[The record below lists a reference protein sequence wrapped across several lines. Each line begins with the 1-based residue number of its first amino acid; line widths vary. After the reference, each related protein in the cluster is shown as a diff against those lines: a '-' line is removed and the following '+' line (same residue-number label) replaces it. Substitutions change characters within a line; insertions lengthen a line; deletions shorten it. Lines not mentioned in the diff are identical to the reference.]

1 MKRRAGVLSLGFVCA
16 VATAAALGAQTT
28 ELAPDWAYGYL
39 GPLGAGQPVA
49 PPCPAGTKGFPDCAY
64 VGAPVPDD
72 GVKRTLA
79 DTPLTFTRNQVF
91 FDFGPADWYPGDHPA
106 MPAIVATGKQAE
118 GSRACALCHYPN
130 GQGKME
136 NGHVSGLSAAY
147 ILQQLTAFKTGAR
160 HSADPRKANT
170 NEMAAIA
177 RSLTDEEAK
186 AAADYFAAQKFRP
199 WVRVVEA
206 EQAPAVRQTQNGL
219 FMPVPNAPPIS
230 LGDRIIEMPENP
242 ERTDTVRDPRS
253 GFVAYVPVGSIAK
266 GETLATTGGGGKT
279 MQCALCHG
287 PELKGVGIVPGI
299 AGRTASYT
307 MRQLWDIKQ
316 GTRKSQLMAPVVA
329 KLDVNDL
336 MYLTAY
342 VASRTP

>member
-1 MKRRAGVLSLGFVCA
+1 V
-16 VATAAALGAQTT
+16 
-28 ELAPDWAYGYL
+28 
-39 GPLGAGQPVA
+39 GQGGPVA

-64 VGAPVPDD
+64 VGAPVPED
-72 GVKRTLA
+72 GVRRTLP
-79 DTPLTFTRNQVF
+79 DTPLTFTRNEVF

-106 MPAIVATGKQAE
+106 MPAIVAKGKQAD

-136 NGHVSGLSAAY
+136 NGHVSGLPAAY
-147 ILQQLTAFKTGAR
+147 ILQQLVAFKTGAR
-160 HSADPRKANT
+160 LSADPRKANT

-206 EQAPAVRQTQNGL
+206 EHAPAVRQTQNGL
-219 FMPVPNAPPIS
+219 FMPIPNAPPIS
-230 LGDRIIEMPENP
+230 LGQRIIEMPENP

-253 GFVAYVPVGSIAK
+253 GFVAYVPVGSVAK
-266 GETLATTGGGGKT
+266 GESLATTGGGGKT

-287 PELKGVGIVPGI
+287 PELKGVGNVPGI

-329 KLDVNDL
+329 RLDVDDL

-342 VASRTP
+342 VASRMP